1 MKSSSKP
8 ASNGAAKKTKN
19 KNALFIK
26 KFLLTLL
33 KFLVVVFLVI
43 GFALAG
49 LVGGAM
55 YGYIRTAEP
64 IKDEQLNTI
73 ASGQTTIIYDAEG
86 NVIQKLTGYDNKDC
100 EPVTDKEVPQYLK
113 DAIVSIEDERFE
125 SHIGIDLK
133 GIIKAGIGFMKS
145 LVTGSSATSGGGS
158 TITQQVVKNIT
169 NRTDRSLKRKVQE
182 WYAAILLE
190 KKLEKWQ
197 ILELYMNVC
206 YWGNSCYGVQSA
218 SKKYFGKP
226 VSELSLAQCALL
238 AGITNRPS
246 KYDPFTEKG
255 REEAKN
261 RQLVILKK
269 MLELGKITQ
278 EEYEKA
284 KVEDLHYAPKSDSQ
298 KVTSVQ
304 SYFVDQV
311 IIDVKNFLMNER
323 NYSEQMAKLAIYG
336 GGLEI
341 HTTMDPKIQSIMDD
355 VFTDD
360 TYFPMV
366 NKSAIR
372 QGEHPQAA
380 MVIIDAENG
389 QVKALYGGYGK
400 KTASNTL
407 NRASSSLMK
416 RQPGSSIK
424 PIAVYAPGIDSKS
437 FTAATVIDDK
447 PVYLLNNSDRE
458 YPTNYENDH
467 DGLTTVRNGIKNS
480 TNVVAALLWKDYLG
494 ADESIEYLK
503 KVGIDRENEK
513 YLSLVLG
520 GLNEGVNPLQMAAA
534 YVPFAHKGLYYEPT
548 TFTLVTD
555 SKGNTLIDRTDAKFS
570 EAYSEQTAFIMADMM
585 KEVTKG
591 RTSTYPHSGT
601 AATNINEKIIGM
613 PVAGKTGTTSSNI
626 DKWFVGYTPYYTAA
640 TWYGYD
646 NNGSEPIKIT
656 PDEYNQAQKIWAAV
670 MSRVHEGLE
679 KKDFEVPSGLV
690 QKKICIYSG
699 KIATDLCE
707 HDPRGNATKV
717 EYFIKGTEPR
727 DDDLCTVHVEA
738 PVCTASK
745 DANGNYLLAGEYC
758 PLESVVTKVFIQRNP
773 PYTPVK
779 PKEKSP
785 KDLKYELPAGE
796 YCTVHGAPTIIEP
809 PQPEINLPETDYNDS
824 GPESGPHSGEESSTN
839 TGTKLNT
846 GSGSSSTESETD
858 QEIKTENAA
867 GININDTTSSTST
880 NVNNG
885 KRKDAES
892 SIQEGY

>member
-1 MKSSSKP
+1 MKSSTKP

-33 KFLVVVFLVI
+33 KFLVVAFLVI

-49 LVGGAM
+49 IVGGAIS
-55 YGYIRTAEP
+55 GYIHTAEP
-64 IKDEQLNTI
+64 IKDEQLTTI
-73 ASGQTTIIYDAEG
+73 ASGKTTFIYDAEG
-86 NVIQKLTGYDNKDC
+86 NVIQKLTGTDNKDS
-100 EPVTDKEVPQYLK
+100 EPVKDKDVPQDLK
-113 DAIVSIEDERFE
+113 DAIISIEDERFE

-133 GIIKAGIGFMKS
+133 GIIKAGIGFAKS
-145 LVTGSSATSGGGS
+145 LVTGSSSTTGGGS
-158 TITQQVVKNIT
+158 TITQQVVKNVT
-169 NRTDRSLKRKVQE
+169 NRTDRSLERKVQE
-182 WYAAILLE
+182 WYAAIQLE

-226 VSELSLAQCALL
+226 VDELSLAQCALL

-246 KYDPFTEKG
+246 KYDPFTESG
-255 REEAKN
+255 REEAKK
-261 RQLVILKK
+261 RQIVILGK
-269 MLELGKITQ
+269 MKELGKITQ
-278 EEYEKA
+278 AEYDRAKA
-284 KVEDLHYAPKSDSQ
+284 EDLKYAPKSQSQ

-311 IIDVKNFLMNER
+311 IIDVKNVLMNER
-323 NYSEQMAKLAIYG
+323 NYSETMAKLAIYG
-336 GGLEI
+336 GGLQI
-341 HTTMDPKIQSIMDD
+341 HTTMDPHVQSIMDN
-355 VFTDD
+355 VFTDE
-360 TYFPMV
+360 TYFPAI

-372 QGEHPQAA
+372 QGEHSQAS

-437 FTAATVIDDK
+437 FTAATVIDDI
-447 PVYLLNNSDRE
+447 PVYLLNDSEKE
-458 YPTNYENDH
+458 YPTNYDNYH
-467 DGLTTVRNGIKNS
+467 DGLTSVRNGIKNS

-494 ADESIEYLK
+494 ADKSIEYLK
-503 KVGIDRENEK
+503 KVGINREKEK

-534 YVPFAHKGLYYEPT
+534 YVPFAHKGLYYSPT
-548 TFTLVTD
+548 TFTLVSD
-555 SKGNTLIDRTDAKFS
+555 SKGNSLIDRRAAAFS

-591 RTSTYPHSGT
+591 KGNSAYPHNGT
-601 AATNINEKIIGM
+601 AAKYINEQIIGM

-640 TWYGYD
+640 TWFGYD

-656 PDEYNQAQKIWAAV
+656 TDEYYQAQKIWAAV
-670 MSRVHEGLE
+670 MSKVHEGLE
-679 KKDFEVPSGLV
+679 KKDFEVPSGLI

-699 KIATDLCE
+699 KIATSSCE
-707 HDPRGNATKV
+707 HDPRGNATKT

-727 DDDLCTVHVEA
+727 DDDLCTLHVEA
-738 PVCTASK
+738 SVCTASK
-745 DANGNYLLAGEYC
+745 DTNGNLLLAGEYC
-758 PLESVVTKVFIQRNP
+758 PPESVVTKVFIQRNP
-773 PYTPVK
+773 SYKPVK
-779 PKEKSP
+779 PNEKSP

-796 YCTVHGAPTIIEP
+796 YCTVHGAPPIIDP
-809 PQPEINLPETDYNDS
+809 PVPDIVLPGIDTGN
-824 GPESGPHSGEESSTN
+824 PESESDSSGESSTDSGAKAN
-839 TGTKLNT
+839 A
-846 GSGSSSTESETD
+846 GSGSSSTGDGTGINTGNAADSTSMNS
-858 QEIKTENAA
+858 ISAKKPTENSAHE
-867 GININDTTSSTST
+867 GFD
-880 NVNNG
+880 NN
-885 KRKDAES
+885 
-892 SIQEGY
+892 